1 MLIPTI
7 TRPTCYRYN
16 FSITIIR
23 GRSQA
28 ADSLPISLREVARHG
43 RARLLAED
51 SAKVG
56 VKALGDWF
64 YRFKIHAL
72 IHWPTQMV
80 SAAMLLPGNRSD
92 QVAAPA
98 LARST
103 SGGVLLADRGYRGS
117 DLFDC
122 PCATTGRAPGH
133 PAGRKQL
140 FGPLAPVHRSSLRPV
155 LARPTGK
162 PAAEGVP
169 LQSGASRHR
178 VPTR

>member
-1 MLIPTI
+1 MRWKPPASGSSNSSPRKRRSG
-7 TRPTCYRYN
+7 RPV
-16 FSITIIR
+16 SVQV
-23 GRSQA
+23 SVV
-28 ADSLPISLREVARHG
+28 LHVH
-43 RARLLAED
+43 LAED

-80 SAAMLLPGNRSD
+80 SAAMLLPDNRSD

-122 PCATTGRAPGH
+122 PCATTGRAAPGH